1 MSNKLPKWDVRDYR
15 LASDI
20 RVLPSYGLLPND
32 DRMISMNAVL
42 LLLEEH
48 AAERGDGGMT
58 LDETVSKMLKQSGGR
73 GLTCHEIAAE
83 LHQEPKAIGRSLAR
97 LADNLDH
104 MNSERDGQKVILW
117 AGREHTGNE

>member
-1 MSNKLPKWDVRDYR
+1 MSRPPKWDERDYR

-48 AAERGDGGMT
+48 AA
-58 LDETVSKMLKQSGGR
+58 
-73 GLTCHEIAAE
+73 
-83 LHQEPKAIGRSLAR
+83 
-97 LADNLDH
+97 
-104 MNSERDGQKVILW
+104 
-117 AGREHTGNE
+117 GREHTGNE